1 MHLSLFM
8 SSNSQLQEILKEREH
23 DEDQN
28 DKKIQIMSFFKK
40 DYEYF
45 SFKNFFRILSTL
57 SRFFHDFFQAK

>member
-28 DKKIQIMSFFKK
+28 DKKIQIMSFIKK
-40 DYEYF
+40 
-45 SFKNFFRILSTL
+45 RL
-57 SRFFHDFFQAK
+57 